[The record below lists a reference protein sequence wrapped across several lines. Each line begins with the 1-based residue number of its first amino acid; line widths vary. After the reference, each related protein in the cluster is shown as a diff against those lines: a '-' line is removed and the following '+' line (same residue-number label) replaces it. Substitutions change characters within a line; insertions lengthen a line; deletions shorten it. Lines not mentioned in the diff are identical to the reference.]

1 MANEVIMFN
10 TNDVQVNFTN
20 KELANAT
27 KKIFRIGANIR
38 KSAYEIA
45 AVMADVDAK
54 KCYEEDGF
62 KDVHAW
68 AMKTFGFK
76 KSASYTLLKVGK
88 EYTKQLTDAK
98 GKVAGY
104 KSNLTADNAEKDY
117 TTTQI
122 EKMLPVGHDVAEQL
136 SEEGKI
142 NPDMS
147 CREIEKVIKTVKNP
161 ESAEGSDAEGN
172 DAEGMGEGKREKN
185 ATKDR
190 EKALTTIT
198 TLMKKYNI
206 TIEEVSE
213 LLK

>member
-1 MANEVIMFN
+1 MANDVIMFN

-20 KELANAT
+20 KDLANAT

-54 KCYEEDGF
+54 KCYKDDGF

-76 KSASYTLLKVGK
+76 KSASYTLLKVGR

-98 GKVAGY
+98 GRVSGY

-147 CREIEKVIKTVKNP
+147 CKEIEKVIKTIKNP
-161 ESAEGSDAEGN
+161 ESSEGVDAEGT
-172 DAEGMGEGKREKN
+172 GKGKKEKN
-185 ATKDR
+185 AAKDR

>member
-1 MANEVIMFN
+1 
-10 TNDVQVNFTN
+10 
-20 KELANAT
+20 
-27 KKIFRIGANIR
+27 
-38 KSAYEIA
+38 
-45 AVMADVDAK
+45 
-54 KCYEEDGF
+54 
-62 KDVHAW
+62 
-68 AMKTFGFK
+68 MKTFGFK

-122 EKMLPVGHDVAEQL
+122 EKMLPVGHEVAEQL

-147 CREIEKVIKTVKNP
+147 CKEIEKVIKTVKNP
-161 ESAEGSDAEGN
+161 ESAEGGNAEGT
-172 DAEGMGEGKREKN
+172 GESKKAKN
-185 ATKDR
+185 VAKDR

>member
-1 MANEVIMFN
+1 
-10 TNDVQVNFTN
+10 
-20 KELANAT
+20 
-27 KKIFRIGANIR
+27 
-38 KSAYEIA
+38 
-45 AVMADVDAK
+45 
-54 KCYEEDGF
+54 
-62 KDVHAW
+62 
-68 AMKTFGFK
+68 MKTFGFK
-76 KSASYTLLKVGK
+76 KSASYTLLRVGK

-142 NPDMS
+142 SPDMS
-147 CREIEKVIKTVKNP
+147 CKEIEKVIKTVKNP
-161 ESAEGSDAEGN
+161 ESAEDDNVEGT
-172 DAEGMGEGKREKN
+172 GEGKKEKN